1 MGIGIGYLSWGIG
14 IGDYDWGLVLGV
26 RIYEWGL
33 GYMIVVLD
41 LDSGLRLY

>member
-1 MGIGIGYLSWGIG
+1 MGIGYLAGGIG
-14 IGDYDWGLVLGV
+14 IGDYDWRLVLWV